1 MVIECPPDV
10 GPGDTLT
17 VETEDGTEVDI
28 EVPPG
33 ISPGQEFEVD
43 LDARL
48 AELKAKAE
56 ADAKAKAEADEKARQ
71 ASGHYLERT
80 VVTYEREHIKAV
92 MKNMKASTKDK
103 GQK

>member
-1 MVIECPPDV
+1 MAEDGEESGEEVQVMVIECPPDV

-56 ADAKAKAEADEKARQ
+56 ADAKA
-71 ASGHYLERT
+71 
-80 VVTYEREHIKAV
+80 
-92 MKNMKASTKDK
+92 
-103 GQK
+103 